1 MDIDNT
7 TLALLG
13 IFLALMLWQRMKP
26 KSLVHPL
33 MLGKQAEPG
42 PVRKTGESAIYR
54 SWATGHNAPVS
65 VPGFTFLSGL
75 TDDSSN
81 CAPPARSRPFLT

>member
-1 MDIDNT
+1 MNIDNT
-7 TLALLG
+7 TLVLLG

-26 KSLVHPL
+26 QSLVHPL

-65 VPGFTFLSGL
+65 TELRACESSAH
-75 TDDSSN
+75 DSFN
-81 CAPPARSRPFLT
+81 CAPRVRSRPSRT

>member
-1 MDIDNT
+1 MNIDNT
-7 TLALLG
+7 TLVLLG

-26 KSLVHPL
+26 QSLVHPL

-54 SWATGHNAPVS
+54 SWATGHNAPVCPLYRANS
-65 VPGFTFLSGL
+65 T
-75 TDDSSN
+75 
-81 CAPPARSRPFLT
+81 CWM